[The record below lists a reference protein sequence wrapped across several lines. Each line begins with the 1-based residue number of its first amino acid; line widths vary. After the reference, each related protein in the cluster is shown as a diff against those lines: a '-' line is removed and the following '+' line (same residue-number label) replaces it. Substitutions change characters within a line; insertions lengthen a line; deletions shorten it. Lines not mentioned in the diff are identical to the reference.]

1 MPPTQTKESETNR
14 QLGLSTTEKDPIIQ
28 EYQVSS
34 DDTGST
40 EVQVALLT
48 TRINGLTE
56 HLRIHKHDESTRRG
70 LLRLV
75 GRRRRLLQYLSR
87 EDVGRYRTL
96 IGKLGL
102 RR

>member
-1 MPPTQTKESETNR
+1 MS
-14 QLGLSTTEKDPIIQ
+14 LSKTEKDSVIN
-28 EYQVSS
+28 EYKQAEG
-34 DDTGST
+34 DTGST

-56 HLRIHKHDESTRRG
+56 HLRSHKHDESTRRG
-70 LLRLV
+70 LLRMV
-75 GRRRRLLQYLSR
+75 GRRRALLRYLNSK
-87 EDVGRYRTL
+87 DNARYRTT

>member
-1 MPPTQTKESETNR
+1 MS
-14 QLGLSTTEKDPIIQ
+14 LSKTEKDSVIK
-28 EYQVSS
+28 EYKQAEG
-34 DDTGST
+34 DTGST

-56 HLRIHKHDESTRRG
+56 HLRSHKHDESTRRG
-70 LLRLV
+70 LLRMV
-75 GRRRRLLQYLSR
+75 GRRRALLRYLNSK
-87 EDVGRYRTL
+87 DNARYRTT

>member
-1 MPPTQTKESETNR
+1 MS
-14 QLGLSTTEKDPIIQ
+14 LSKTEKDSVIN
-28 EYQVSS
+28 EYKQAEG
-34 DDTGST
+34 DTGST

-56 HLRIHKHDESTRRG
+56 HLRSHKHDESTRRG
-70 LLRLV
+70 LLRMV
-75 GRRRRLLQYLSR
+75 GRRRALLRYLNSKDNAR
-87 EDVGRYRTL
+87 DRTT

>member
-1 MPPTQTKESETNR
+1 MS
-14 QLGLSTTEKDPIIQ
+14 LSKTEKDSVIN
-28 EYQVSS
+28 EYKQAEGDS
-34 DDTGST
+34 GST

-56 HLRIHKHDESTRRG
+56 HLRSHKHDESTRRG
-70 LLRLV
+70 LLRMV
-75 GRRRRLLQYLSR
+75 GRRRALLRYLNSK
-87 EDVGRYRTL
+87 DNARYRTT

>member
-75 GRRRRLLQYLSR
+75 GRRRRLLHYLSR

>member
-1 MPPTQTKESETNR
+1 MS
-14 QLGLSTTEKDPIIQ
+14 LSKTEKDSVIN
-28 EYQVSS
+28 EYKQAEG
-34 DDTGST
+34 DTGST

-56 HLRIHKHDESTRRG
+56 HLRSHKHEETPRRG
-70 LLRLV
+70 LLRMV
-75 GRRRRLLQYLSR
+75 GRRRALLRYLNSK
-87 EDVGRYRTL
+87 DNARYRTT

>member
-1 MPPTQTKESETNR
+1 MS
-14 QLGLSTTEKDPIIQ
+14 LSKTEKDSVIN
-28 EYQVSS
+28 EYKQAEG
-34 DDTGST
+34 DTGST

-56 HLRIHKHDESTRRG
+56 HLRSHKHDESSRRG
-70 LLRLV
+70 LLRMV
-75 GRRRRLLQYLSR
+75 GRRRALLRYLNSK
-87 EDVGRYRTL
+87 DTARYRTT

>member
-1 MPPTQTKESETNR
+1 MPQIKENGNNKE
-14 QLGLSTTEKDPIIQ
+14 LGLSKTEKEPIIE
-28 EYQVSS
+28 EYQTSEG
-34 DDTGST
+34 DTGST

-56 HLRIHKHDESTRRG
+56 HLRVHKHDESTRRG
-70 LLRLV
+70 LMGLV
-75 GRRRRLLQYLSR
+75 GKRRRLLQYLSR
-87 EDVGRYRTL
+87 EDVGRYRTI